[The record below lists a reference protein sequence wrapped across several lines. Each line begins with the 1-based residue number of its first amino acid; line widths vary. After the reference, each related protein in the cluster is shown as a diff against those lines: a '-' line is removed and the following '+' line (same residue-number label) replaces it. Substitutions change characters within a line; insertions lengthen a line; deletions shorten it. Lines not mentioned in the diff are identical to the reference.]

1 MGNNEYSKEVLS
13 SVMYYKDELCKAET
27 ILNGQTMPGR
37 EPSHRE
43 LIVAMNFARNVVQG
57 VLNDLE
63 TLEDM
68 TKDQLS

>member
-1 MGNNEYSKEVLS
+1 MGNNEYSKVVLNS
-13 SVMYYKDELCKAET
+13 IGHYQDELHKAET
-27 ILNGQTMPGR
+27 ILSGQTMPGQ

-43 LIVAMNFARNVVQG
+43 LLHSMNMAQGIVSNV
-57 VLNDLE
+57 LADLA